1 LLEKFSKYLL
11 LQKIETLGL
20 TAGYG
25 WAQYNLIAGWSS
37 LVARRVHIPKA
48 GGSNPPPA
56 TFLIDIKYMN
66 KFRLIIACILLMFAR
81 LLKILTIAASPKEHK
96 ENFRDMI

>member
-1 LLEKFSKYLL
+1 MAFMRCCLVIEDTDFSNIPPCLKSSRLASL
-11 LQKIETLGL
+11 LQKIETLVQYRL
-20 TAGYG
+20 AGYG

-56 TFLIDIKYMN
+56 TFYFYI
-66 KFRLIIACILLMFAR
+66 
-81 LLKILTIAASPKEHK
+81 
-96 ENFRDMI
+96 